1 MKPGALSLR
10 QRAEA
15 VARHVLSEESRSD
28 RFLSPAE
35 ASRLLHEL
43 RVHQIELE
51 MQNETLRQGQVALEE
66 SRDRYL
72 DLYDFAP
79 LGYLSLN
86 AEGMIEEI
94 NLTAVA
100 LLGGERQKLLRRS
113 LTSLVLA
120 EDQPRWLALFLRVKQ
135 GGGKGTVETVMMRGD
150 GTLFQAQIDCARQE
164 AGDGALRVALSD
176 ISRRKQAEQTL
187 RSSEARFRTMFE
199 QSDLVMLLI
208 EPDSGAIVDANAAA
222 VRFYGYAI
230 EDFKALHI
238 HQINTL
244 PADEVA
250 GRLLKAARG
259 DQNAFVFA
267 HRLAGGKVRA
277 VEVHASR
284 IEVGGRILIFSII
297 QDVSEKERQ
306 RAELDAYR
314 NNLEALVA
322 ARTAEL
328 EAANRRL
335 GKNDQRLSA
344 MFAMS
349 QKAHDLDEGE
359 ILQLA
364 VEEAVRLTSSEI
376 GYIHFVNDDRETLSL
391 GTWSQGTLQHC
402 TAAHDNHYPVSAA
415 GVWADTVR
423 LRRPVIHNDYQGLPV
438 RRGYPQGHAHLLRHL
453 GVPVMEGD
461 EVRLLM
467 GVGNKAG
474 DYGEADTND
483 LQLIGNDV
491 WSIITR
497 RRAELKLADA
507 RQAAEA
513 ANIAKSAFLANMSHE
528 IRTPM
533 NGILGMANIL
543 RREGVSP
550 RQAQRLDTIDTSARH
565 LLSIINNILDL
576 SKIEAGK
583 FTLETAPVAIDSL
596 LANVSLILSERART
610 KGIHLLIDT
619 GALPQNLTGD
629 PTRLQQALLNYA
641 GNAIKFTEQGSVTLR
656 AIKQEESDADVV
668 VRFEVEDTGI
678 GISAEAMPRL
688 FSAFEQ
694 ADNSMSRQYGGTG
707 LGLAIT
713 KRLAEL
719 MGGAAGVNST
729 PGAGSTFWFTA
740 RLKKGMQAA
749 AGVAATEVD
758 AESELRRRCAGCR
771 VLVVDDEPVNR
782 EVAQIQLESA
792 DLVADMAADGAEAV
806 AMAQQKVYAAILMDM
821 QMPQVSGLEATRQ
834 IRELAGYRHTPIIAM
849 TANAFAE
856 DKARCLAAGMDDFLV
871 KPFTPGE
878 LFAILLRSLSR

>member
-1 MKPGALSLR
+1 M
-10 QRAEA
+10 
-15 VARHVLSEESRSD
+15 
-28 RFLSPAE
+28 
-35 ASRLLHEL
+35 
-43 RVHQIELE
+43 
-51 MQNETLRQGQVALEE
+51 
-66 SRDRYL
+66 
-72 DLYDFAP
+72 
-79 LGYLSLN
+79 
-86 AEGMIEEI
+86 
-94 NLTAVA
+94 
-100 LLGGERQKLLRRS
+100 
-113 LTSLVLA
+113 
-120 EDQPRWLALFLRVKQ
+120 
-135 GGGKGTVETVMMRGD
+135 
-150 GTLFQAQIDCARQE
+150 C
-164 AGDGALRVALSD
+164 
-176 ISRRKQAEQTL
+176 
-187 RSSEARFRTMFE
+187 
-199 QSDLVMLLI
+199 
-208 EPDSGAIVDANAAA
+208 
-222 VRFYGYAI
+222 
-230 EDFKALHI
+230 
-238 HQINTL
+238 
-244 PADEVA
+244 
-250 GRLLKAARG
+250 
-259 DQNAFVFA
+259 
-267 HRLAGGKVRA
+267 A

>member
-1 MKPGALSLR
+1 MSPADKMKPGALSLR

-28 RFLSPAE
+28 RFLSAE
-35 ASRLLHEL
+35 ESRTLLHEL

-120 EDQPRWLALFLRVKQ
+120 EDQPRWLALFMTVQ
-135 GGGKGTVETVMMRGD
+135 QQGGKGTVDVAVQRGD
-150 GTLFQAQIDCARQE
+150 GTLFQAQIDCGRQE

-187 RSSEARFRTMFE
+187 RSSEALFRTMFE

-238 HQINTL
+238 HQIITL

-349 QKAHDLDEGE
+349 QRAHDLDEGE

-423 LRRPVIHNDYQGLPV
+423 LRRPVIHNDYQGLPG

-453 GVPVMEGD
+453 GVPVMAGD

-474 DYGEADTND
+474 DYDEADTND
-483 LQLIGNDV
+483 LHLIGNDV

-719 MGGAAGVNST
+719 MGGAAGAEST

-758 AESELRRRCAGCR
+758 AESELRRRDAGRR

-821 QMPQVSGLEATRQ
+821 QMPQVSGLEATR
-834 IRELAGYRHTPIIAM
+834 RGCARHCSTTPAM
-849 TANAFAE
+849 
-856 DKARCLAAGMDDFLV
+856 
-871 KPFTPGE
+871 P
-878 LFAILLRSLSR
+878 SS